1 LNPYKT
7 FHTLIFW
14 LLLFFSVNAQNPHH
28 FNISEL
34 YNFNVNTIYTIHQAE
49 NNYVWIGSDQG
60 LYRYSGTD
68 FRAYTNS
75 NYQTEYSYI
84 KEDSEGRIWCAN
96 FSGQIF
102 YVSKNQK
109 LTLFKD
115 FSKSSAD
122 GLISFSL
129 DRFPEIYV
137 ATDRGYEVINFYS
150 SKKSS
155 NIKDKFY
162 FNQDLKREG
171 YRFLEKPF
179 QIYFLSD
186 KLNLSTTEKV
196 IEFDENNLNVLTSI
210 NETIIRAPFVT
221 IHKDQSATLIYNTD
235 SNTIVKRWD
244 DKKLTKYI
252 LNDIPTVNESAVY
265 YDKDNQTFWLGTIEG
280 IYVFDKNFRL
290 VDHFLEDF
298 NISYIIKDHENNHWA
313 GTLNKG
319 ILVIPNLKI
328 KTFSRQLKN
337 KGIEDISVYK
347 NELYILTDDS
357 YLFKYTPLNKKIE
370 LLSAVESR
378 AVKLIFNPFL
388 NVFHLGNSKS
398 VFDLNSQTTRFN
410 NLDNIKHLEKINDS
424 SCIINSSYSSVLKN
438 FSSYK
443 TKLIRK
449 KRSFGTCV
457 INENKFYIAHS
468 DGLYKYNKN
477 KAQKLVF
484 KKAPLL
490 VNYAMLKHPDKEN
503 TIWAFD
509 NKGKLFIIND
519 EEIKLIHSFN
529 TTVNNFKFFNNFLF
543 IATKDGIYKYD
554 IIKKTQSLINHTDGL
569 PENNVSTIE
578 IIDNTIF
585 AVTNEGLVQFNSDYD
600 FVNTV
605 KPEVNVRRVL
615 VNKKVQK
622 INSVYN
628 LNYDENNINIRLN
641 TYCLR
646 SQRSYKFLYR
656 FQERDST
663 WRFTKNNKIDF
674 YALQPGQ
681 YNLEILAV
689 NEDNVKTD
697 QAQLIQFNIDKPYN
711 QKWWFYLLFF
721 IGATSW
727 IILFFYQIIK
737 KKNIEKQ
744 LIYSSITSLKAQM
757 NPHFLFN
764 AINTIQYY
772 ILKSNKEKAYD
783 YLTKLSFLIRENLD
797 MSEKAFVSLS
807 NEIELSST
815 YLELEKIRFKDD
827 FKYEIV
833 IDNSTNP
840 NEIKI
845 PSMVIQPFIENAIKH
860 GLMHK
865 EGNKSLKIEFKKMA
879 YLECKITDNGIGRK
893 AAKLINENKS
903 FHGHESFSTK
913 TIKKRFELLKAYYN
927 LKLGFWYEDI
937 ESGGTTV
944 KINIPIES

>member
-1 LNPYKT
+1 MNPHKI
-7 FHTLIFW
+7 FHILIFW

-68 FRAYTNS
+68 FRAYSNP
-75 NYQTEYSYI
+75 NYQTEYSYV

-122 GLISFSL
+122 GLISFSI
-129 DRFPEIYV
+129 DKFPEIYV
-137 ATDRGYEVINFYS
+137 ATDKGYEVINFYS
-150 SKKSS
+150 IKESSSINDKYYNQYFKK
-155 NIKDKFY
+155 
-162 FNQDLKREG
+162 EG
-171 YRFLEKPF
+171 FRFKEKPF
-179 QIYFLSD
+179 QIVFHD
-186 KLNLSTTEKV
+186 NKLNLLTNEKL
-196 IEFDENNLNVLTSI
+196 IEFDKNNLNVLTSI

-221 IHKDQSATLIYNTD
+221 IQKDKSATLIYNTD
-235 SNTIVKRWD
+235 SKTVVKRWCENKHD
-244 DKKLTKYI
+244 EYI
-252 LNDIPTVNESAVY
+252 LSDIPVVNESAIY
-265 YDKDNQTFWLGTIEG
+265 YNETNQTYWLGTIEG
-280 IYVFDKNFRL
+280 IYIFDKNFHL
-290 VDHFLEDF
+290 VDHLLEDY
-298 NISYIIKDHENNHWA
+298 NISYIIKDHENNLWI
-313 GTLNKG
+313 GTLNNG
-319 ILVIPNLKI
+319 ILIIPNLNI
-328 KTFSRQLKN
+328 KVFNRQLKN
-337 KGIEDISVYK
+337 KGINDISVYN
-347 NELYILTDDS
+347 NELYVLTDDS
-357 YLFKYTPLNKKIE
+357 NLYRYSPLDKVMEFKTPVDSK
-370 LLSAVESR
+370 

-388 NVFHLGNSKS
+388 NAFHLGNSKS

-410 NLDNIKHLEKINDS
+410 NLDNIKHLEKLNNS
-424 SCIINSSYSSVLKN
+424 SCIINSSYSSVIKN
-438 FSSYK
+438 FNSNK
-443 TKLIRK
+443 TRLIRK
-449 KRSFGTCV
+449 KRSFGTC
-457 INENKFYIAHS
+457 IFNEKKFHIAHS
-468 DGLYKYNKN
+468 DGLYKYHNNKSE
-477 KAQKLVF
+477 KLVF
-484 KKAPLL
+484 NHKPIL
-490 VNYAMLKHPDKEN
+490 VNYAIIIDPSKEN
-503 TIWAFD
+503 AIWAFD
-509 NKGKLFIIND
+509 NTGKLFNITD
-519 EEIKLIHSFN
+519 DKIKLIHNFN
-529 TTVNNFKFFNNFLF
+529 TTVNDVKLFGDYLF
-543 IATKDGIYKYD
+543 IASKDGIYKFDKIRKSY
-554 IIKKTQSLINHTDGL
+554 SLINHTDGL
-569 PENNVSTIE
+569 PDNNVTDIA
-578 IIDNTIF
+578 IIDNTIYG
-585 AVTNEGLVQFNSDYD
+585 ATNEGLVQFNTSYNYKNAIKPV
-600 FVNTV
+600 VNI
-605 KPEVNVRRVL
+605 RRIL
-615 VNKKVQK
+615 INKKNQRIREK
-622 INSVYN
+622 YN
-628 LNYDENNINIRLN
+628 LSHDENNINIRLN

-646 SQRSYKFLYR
+646 SQRSYKFLYK
-656 FQERDST
+656 FKGRDST

-697 QAQLIQFNIDKPYN
+697 QAKLIQFNIDKPFT
-711 QKWWFYLLFF
+711 QKWWFYFLIV
-721 IGATSW
+721 IGATLW
-727 IILFFYQIIK
+727 LVLFFSEIIK
-737 KKNIEKQ
+737 KKNTEKQ

-833 IDNSTNP
+833 IDNDTNP

-879 YLECKITDNGIGRK
+879 YLECKITDNGVGRK

-937 ESGGTTV
+937 ESGGTVV